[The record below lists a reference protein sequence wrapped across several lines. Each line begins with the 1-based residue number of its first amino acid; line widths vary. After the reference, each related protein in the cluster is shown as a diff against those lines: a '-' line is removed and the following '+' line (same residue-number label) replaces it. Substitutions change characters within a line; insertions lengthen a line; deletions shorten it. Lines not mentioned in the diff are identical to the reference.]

1 MSTRVSMASQRHRRS
16 VRLGGSGMAS
26 MREYGWCR
34 NADTLP
40 GHAPAGQLHHPAL
53 GHLVQAQRPQ
63 SQGAV
68 AWLLESRVITLL
80 PHPSHPQVT
89 GNPSLWNTSLQPV
102 RPRCLYLPILQAVAR
117 GI

>member
-1 MSTRVSMASQRHRRS
+1 MSTRGSMASQRHRRS

-63 SQGAV
+63 PQGAV
-68 AWLLESRVITLL
+68 AWLLESRVATPRPPPATL
-80 PHPSHPQVT
+80 
-89 GNPSLWNTSLQPV
+89 
-102 RPRCLYLPILQAVAR
+102 R
-117 GI
+117 